1 MIGVSWSARN
11 EAKEQKGRVLSML
24 FGTLAA
30 SLFQNILAYKGSIRA
45 GECIITAGQNL

>member
-11 EAKEQKGRVLSML
+11 EAKEQKGGFLSML

-30 SLFQNILAYKGSIRA
+30 TLFQNILADKGSVRA